1 MSSRIAIIGTGIS
14 GLTTAYFLHQSHD
27 ITVFEANDYIGGH
40 TNTEDVTVDGKTYP
54 VNTGFIVFNDWTY
67 PNFQRLM
74 AEIGGV
80 DDQKTAM
87 SFSVKCEQSGL
98 EYCGSN
104 IGTLFAQK
112 RNWLRPRFYRM
123 VRDILRFNRQSIELL
138 DSGELDPKMTLGEFF
153 EQYGYGDWFVSKYI
167 VPMGAAIWSS
177 GENDMMRFPAL
188 FFIRF
193 FKNHGLLSVKNRP
206 QWHTLIGGS
215 RSYVEPITAGFSD
228 RIQLNTPVYGVRRA
242 SDGVTVRTA
251 LGEETF
257 DEVVFACH
265 SDQALAILEDPTSA
279 EQSVLGALPYADN
292 DVVLHTDDSLL
303 PKRRKAWAA
312 WNYHIPTSPQAP
324 VSVTYDMNI
333 LQNFDDAPATFCV
346 TLNYT
351 GAIKEDKIIKRF
363 NYSHPV
369 FTPEGMVAQQRFH
382 DISNQ
387 NRTHYCGAY
396 WFNGFHEDGVNSAL
410 RVAADFGISW

>member
-1 MSSRIAIIGTGIS
+1 MPQRIAIIGTGIS
-14 GLTTAYFLHQSHD
+14 GLTTGYLLHRQYD
-27 ITVFEANDYIGGH
+27 VTLYEANSYIGGH
-40 TNTEDVTVDGKTYP
+40 TNTEDVEVDGKIYP

-87 SFSVKCEQSGL
+87 SFSVKCEQTGL
-98 EYCGSN
+98 EYCGSG
-104 IGTLFAQK
+104 ISALFAQK

-123 VRDILRFNRQSIELL
+123 VRDILRFNKQSVELL
-138 DSGELDPKMTLGEFF
+138 DSGELSPDLTLEDFLTH
-153 EQYGYGDWFVSKYI
+153 YGYGDWFVSKYI

-177 GENDMMRFPAL
+177 GERDMMRFPAL

-215 RSYVEPITAGFSD
+215 RSYVEPLTAGFAE
-228 RIQLNTPVYGVRRA
+228 RIHLDTPVHRVTRHA
-242 SDGVTVRTA
+242 KGVTVTTA
-251 LGEETF
+251 DGEAEY
-257 DEVVFACH
+257 DQVVFACH
-265 SDQALAILEDPTSA
+265 SDQALAMLTDATDD
-279 EQSVLGALPYADN
+279 EQSVLGALPYTEN
-292 DVVLHTDDSLL
+292 DVVLHTDASLL

-312 WNYHIPTSPQAP
+312 WNYHIPTSPQSP
-324 VSVTYDMNI
+324 VSVTYDMNL
-333 LQNFDDAPATFCV
+333 LQNFDPAPETFCV

-351 GAIKEDKIIKRF
+351 GVIDQGKIIKRF

-369 FTPEGMVAQQRFH
+369 FTPEGMDAQGRFH

-387 NRTHYCGAY
+387 NNTHYCGAY

-410 RVAADFGISW
+410 RVAADMGIQW

>member
-1 MSSRIAIIGTGIS
+1 MPQRIAIIGTGIS
-14 GLTTAYFLHQSHD
+14 GLTTGYLLHRQYD
-27 ITVFEANDYIGGH
+27 VTVYEANSYIGGH
-40 TNTEDVTVDGKTYP
+40 TNTEDVTVDGKVYP

-87 SFSVKCEQSGL
+87 SFSVKCEQTGL
-98 EYCGSN
+98 EYCGSS
-104 IGTLFAQK
+104 IATLFAQK

-123 VRDILRFNRQSIELL
+123 VRDILRFNKQSVELL
-138 DSGELDPKMTLGEFF
+138 DNGELSPDMTLEDFLSH
-153 EQYGYGDWFVSKYI
+153 YGYGDWFVSKYI

-177 GENDMMRFPAL
+177 GEKDMMRFPAL

-215 RSYVEPITAGFSD
+215 RSYVEPLTAGFAE
-228 RIQLNTPVYGVRRA
+228 RIRLDTPVHRVTRHA
-242 SDGVTVRTA
+242 KGVTIA
-251 LGEETF
+251 AADGEAEY
-257 DEVVFACH
+257 DQVVFACH
-265 SDQALAILEDPTSA
+265 SDQALAMLTDATDD
-279 EQSVLGALPYADN
+279 EQAVLGALPYTEN
-292 DVVLHTDDSLL
+292 DVVLHTDASLL

-333 LQNFDDAPATFCV
+333 LQNFDPAPETFCV

-351 GAIKEDKIIKRF
+351 GVIDESKIIKRF

-369 FTPEGMVAQQRFH
+369 FTPEGMDAQGRFH
-382 DISNQ
+382 DISN
-387 NRTHYCGAY
+387 NNNTHYCGAY

-410 RVAADFGISW
+410 RVAADMGIQW